1 MEKTQNWKII
11 ALCGL
16 TLVLLVVSGCGGGT
30 GFATA
35 PPNCPKYDCKLTTKQ
50 ATQFESKIK
59 DDKGGCFAG
68 LADCSASV
76 SIKNKESQ
84 PVLVYVTATCRTID
98 KQITAE
104 SKKYWMQPGEEYDFD
119 IPTGAGIGNDWR
131 CENFLIHSSQ
141 IAGCEVYEVK

>member
-1 MEKTQNWKII
+1 MKKIQNWKII
-11 ALCGL
+11 ALCSL
-16 TLVLLVVSGCGGGT
+16 TLILLVVAGCGDGT

-76 SIKNKESQ
+76 SVKNNENQ
-84 PVLVYVTATCRTID
+84 PVLVHLTATCRTVD
-98 KQITAE
+98 KQIPTE
-104 SKKYWMQPGEEYDFD
+104 SKKYWMQPGEEHDFD
-119 IPTGAGIGNDWR
+119 ISSGAGIGDDWR